1 MVNLRMTH
9 AKSLRVIGQSLE
21 TAKIQAFELKTDG
34 QNYIAQSDSLTA
46 ASEWI
51 LRYALS
57 PHDVSNQSARQST
70 TNRSVRFTPADISR
84 LDDQAERQRR
94 INPSQQTQTYHRLSQ
109 LLRALGDHLD
119 RAEVNSFHISW
130 TSGSVSVVSQPMN
143 DRSDSRSFTA
153 EKLEQ
158 LGSHSRFRRA
168 TRGRGNFSGSVKPP
182 WQRDR

>member
-1 MVNLRMTH
+1 MTH

-51 LRYALS
+51 LRYAVS
-57 PHDVSNQSARQST
+57 PHGVSEQSARPST

-94 INPSQQTQTYHRLSQ
+94 INPSQHTQTYHRLSQ

-130 TSGSVSVVSQPMN
+130 TSGSVSVDFQPV
-143 DRSDSRSFTA
+143 DGRRDFRTFTN

-168 TRGRGNFSGSVKPP
+168 TPVGANFSDSLKRP
-182 WQRDR
+182 WQRGH